1 MATFADID
9 RIVELAT
16 LIAIT
21 TPRKRQIGI
30 RKSRVDWDY
39 IYRLRSAL
47 SHYGLDLEELRK
59 KQDNSGIDI
68 YYPR

>member
-1 MATFADID
+1 MAAFADID

-16 LIAIT
+16 LIAIR
-21 TPRKRQIGI
+21 TPRKPQSGVM
-30 RKSRVDWDY
+30 KAQVEWDY
-39 IYRLRSAL
+39 IFRLRSAL
-47 SHYGLDLEELRK
+47 SRYGLDLEKLRE